1 MLIGI
6 MTYFPQAEE
15 ERRRQEELQ
24 RIEEEEMKKNKTK
37 SKFKKAMSTIK
48 KSRQQ
53 ERSNK
58 SSPTKV
64 RNNCRRYTCMFTC
77 MGARAA
83 SCMYFLTTRSLY
95 IIYQLWSILSTLMRH
110 TSKSRYLCKSYN
122 VIQCISLMA
131 ADTCT
136 HTCTLCFRRL
146 PRSIEWCPAC
156 RASPKR

>member
-1 MLIGI
+1 

-64 RNNCRRYTCMFTC
+64 RKSLRQASLFTC
-77 MGARAA
+77 MQELHGVFTYLMIKHNIRL
-83 SCMYFLTTRSLY
+83 SY
-95 IIYQLWSILSTLMRH
+95 IEIRVLIHLH
-110 TSKSRYLCKSYN
+110 AHA
-122 VIQCISLMA
+122 V
-131 ADTCT
+131 DG
-136 HTCTLCFRRL
+136 
-146 PRSIEWCPAC
+146 
-156 RASPKR
+156 